1 MAGHGHDIPARLDE
15 IAGVPIVDD
24 WWWLED
30 DHHPA
35 TTAWL
40 ADSATS
46 LSSYLDGTDLESIRA
61 AISTEMDRLARVDAV
76 LPLGD
81 WYVSH
86 RIDQMTGTSRIVTGR
101 TPETLDRVLVDSTT
115 WPGSTPAIDWVVP
128 SPSGSLLAFSISE
141 RGGEDGTVHVVEV
154 ETGRVLDGSVPHT
167 FLAPISWLPDE
178 SGFFVACSAWP
189 LVDAVEPRICRFRL
203 ADGHLEPEPVHHL
216 DGAGAAAVMPDGVT
230 VLAFGGWLGQRP
242 VAFRRLDDDRGW
254 QPLLAWFEHV
264 FLGIPDGDD
273 LVVLTTDGA
282 PRGRVVRIPLTTAR
296 DRSTW
301 QELVPEGPDVIRALT
316 QLPDHL
322 VTLELRDGE
331 HVIRVRPT
339 DGSADHEVDLPRP
352 AGLDVV
358 FAFGQVLGEPR
369 VLPTGPTS
377 VEFVASSWNR
387 RHVRYRYDVVT
398 RELVAI
404 TPVDPVD
411 EAIEAELRSCTSP
424 DGWRVD
430 YWVVRERGRS
440 GPNPALVVG
449 YGGWSIA
456 QHTPCY
462 PNAAR
467 ALLAAGATLILP
479 QLRGGGEQGWDHW
492 ATGRRQHKQHV
503 YDDLYAVVE
512 DAVANDVARAD
523 AVAFVGA
530 SNGGLTAG
538 VAVTQRPDLWRA
550 VIPVVPFIDLLGSW
564 RSPFGGKLAAELGAL
579 DDPAAVRAMAAY
591 APLRRIADGTH
602 YPAVLVDVGD
612 HDVRCAPWHGRKLSA
627 ALQRATSSP
636 HPVLHRERRD
646 GGHVVAEGRDWSVWT
661 AFLIR
666 ELGLRADATEQHHEE
681 PT

>member
-86 RIDQMTGTSRIVTGR
+86 RIDQMTGTSRIVAGR